1 MTELQIVNGVKN
13 GNRKAMRAMY
23 DLLAGSAMATAR
35 RYLDDNDNC
44 RDVLQD
50 CFLKVFTCIEDFDYR
65 GDGSLRAWMNRIV
78 ANESI
83 NHLKRQS
90 RLVFLDEV
98 HMELPDDE
106 PPDIS
111 HIQPEVI
118 NRMIASLPTGYRI
131 VFNQF
136 VFEHKSHKEIAQ
148 ELGIKE
154 NSSASQ
160 LLRAKR
166 LLAKMIHQYQQEQ
179 DER

>member
-13 GNRKAMRAMY
+13 GDRQAMHAMY
-23 DLLAGSAMATAR
+23 DLLAGTAMATAV
-35 RYLDDNDNC
+35 RYLDDRDKC

-50 CFLKVFTCIEDFDYR
+50 CFLKAFTRIGDFDYR
-65 GDGSLRAWMNRIV
+65 GDGSLRAWMTRIV

-83 NHLKRQS
+83 NVLKRQS
-90 RLVFLDEV
+90 RITFLDETV
-98 HMELPDDE
+98 LEVADDE
-106 PPDIS
+106 PPDIT
-111 HIQPEVI
+111 HVPPEAI
-118 NRMIASLPTGYRI
+118 TRMIASLPTGYRI

-148 ELGIKE
+148 TLGIKE

-179 DER
+179 DDR

>member
-1 MTELQIVNGVKN
+1 VTELQIVNGVKN
-13 GNRKAMRAMY
+13 GDREAMHAMY
-23 DLLAGSAMATAR
+23 DLLAGSAMATAQ
-35 RYLDDNDNC
+35 RYLDDIETC
-44 RDVLQD
+44 RDVLQE
-50 CFLKVFTCIEDFDYR
+50 CFLKAFTRIGDFEYR
-65 GDGSLRAWMNRIV
+65 GDGSLRAWMTRIV
-78 ANESI
+78 ANEAI
-83 NHLKRQS
+83 NLLKRQS
-90 RLVFLDEV
+90 NITFLD
-98 HMELPDDE
+98 MSELNVPDE
-106 PPDIS
+106 KPPEIT
-111 HIQPEVI
+111 HVPPEVI